1 MSPQDGASQEPARA
15 FFDAWR
21 KRFPARGRA
30 ALVIDLVGIVI
41 ANGVIVG
48 LLASGRLSTV
58 GLMLLIATECLV
70 LLVLG
75 RVATAWVPREHWLE
89 PPPALGHLV
98 ALLAFLAVWGGIV
111 YGVALTM
118 LEAWPEFIA
127 FFRSLEP
134 WIASGI
140 VYALGISL
148 LLALIDHAVD
158 WQHYRRHGPPFVSG
172 AGMHGAARMLTLILG
187 GIPVA
192 VPAFAALF
200 GSYQTVEFVVRH
212 GRASPRT
219 AALAIAALVGGLSG
233 LGILVWC
240 LINLGVHPW
249 AVGFLLGK
257 ISAES
262 LLLWVSQAG
271 K

>member
-1 MSPQDGASQEPARA
+1 
-15 FFDAWR
+15 
-21 KRFPARGRA
+21 
-30 ALVIDLVGIVI
+30 
-41 ANGVIVG
+41 
-48 LLASGRLSTV
+48 
-58 GLMLLIATECLV
+58 
-70 LLVLG
+70 
-75 RVATAWVPREHWLE
+75 
-89 PPPALGHLV
+89 
-98 ALLAFLAVWGGIV
+98 
-111 YGVALTM
+111 M

-200 GSYQTVEFVVRH
+200 GSYQTVEFV
-212 GRASPRT
+212 
-219 AALAIAALVGGLSG
+219 
-233 LGILVWC
+233 
-240 LINLGVHPW
+240 GVHPW